1 MIRITLGELRRF
13 SQATKIDPT
22 KLTDDIWGALRLAA
36 WLHGKK
42 TEKEFE
48 EFLDQDADSLGLALK
63 ELQEALADFFGK
75 IQAYV
80 PAEQNG
86 QLPKL

>member
-13 SQATKIDPT
+13 SQATKIDPA
-22 KLTDDIWGALRLAA
+22 KLADDIWGALRLAA
-36 WLHGKK
+36 WLHGKR

-48 EFLDQDADSLGLALK
+48 EFLDQDADALGLALK
-63 ELQEALADFFGK
+63 ELQEALQDFFAK

-80 PAEQNG
+80 PLEQNG
-86 QLPKL
+86 QLPKS

>member
-22 KLTDDIWGALRLAA
+22 KLTDDIWSTLRLAA

-42 TEKEFE
+42 TEKEYE
-48 EFLDQDADSLGLALK
+48 EFLDQDPDALGLALK
-63 ELQEALADFFGK
+63 ELQEALTDFFGK
-75 IQAYV
+75 IQNYV
-80 PAEQNG
+80 PMEQNG
-86 QLPKL
+86 QLLKS

>member
-1 MIRITLGELRRF
+1 MRITLGELRRF

-22 KLTDDIWGALRLAA
+22 KLGDDIWSALRLAA

-63 ELQEALADFFGK
+63 ELQEALQDFFGK
-75 IQAYV
+75 IQSYV

-86 QLPKL
+86 QLLKS